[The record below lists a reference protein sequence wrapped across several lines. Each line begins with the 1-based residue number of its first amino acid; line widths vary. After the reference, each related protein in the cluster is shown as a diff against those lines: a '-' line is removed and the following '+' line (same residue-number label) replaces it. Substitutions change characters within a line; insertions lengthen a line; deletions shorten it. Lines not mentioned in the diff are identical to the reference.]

1 MAKQSAAG
9 ITAGSTICR
18 RSAAGTTVGGAIAEE
33 EPPSGGVLIRRP
45 QAGSFWR
52 FGAAML
58 YKRLFCFD
66 DAYSG

>member
-1 MAKQSAAG
+1 MVLAAQFEEG
-9 ITAGSTICR
+9 APLESPL
-18 RSAAGTTVGGAIAEE
+18 AARFAEE

-66 DAYSG
+66 DACSG